1 MNKKTI
7 KIRIETNYVQLQQLF
22 KLADLID
29 SGGQAKIYL
38 NKNKVLVNGEL
49 ENRRG
54 RKLYPKDIIE
64 VSGNLFEISK

>member
-7 KIRIETNYVQLQQLF
+7 KIRIETNYVQLQQLL
-22 KLADLID
+22 KLTDLID

-38 NKNKVLVNGEL
+38 NENKVLVNGEL

>member
-7 KIRIETNYVQLQQLF
+7 KIRIETNYVQLQQLL
-22 KLADLID
+22 KLADLVD

-38 NKNKVLVNGEL
+38 NENKVLVNGEL

>member
-7 KIRIETNYVQLQQLF
+7 KIRIETNYVQLQQLL

-38 NKNKVLVNGEL
+38 NENKVSVNGEL

>member
-7 KIRIETNYVQLQQLF
+7 KIRIETNYVQLQQLL